1 MSALASEAPNA
12 KTGQTWRLAQE
23 ASMARPGLSDDRLA
37 RVPLFKGLSKGQLA
51 EISGL
56 MTCVEISAGTVPARQ
71 GEIGR
76 EFVILL
82 EGEVEVARDGRVVAV
97 RGPGEYLGEMA
108 LLDDR
113 PRTAT
118 VTAKTDATVEVL
130 NRAEFVSLLAEAPE
144 LSSRI
149 MATVARR
156 LAELDSESNL

>member
-1 MSALASEAPNA
+1 
-12 KTGQTWRLAQE
+12 
-23 ASMARPGLSDDRLA
+23 MARHGLTDKELA
-37 RVPLFKGLSKGQLA
+37 GVPLFAGLSKRQLA
-51 EISGL
+51 QISGL
-56 MTCVEISAGTVPARQ
+56 MTPVELSAGKVLARQ

-82 EGEVEVARDGRVVAV
+82 DGEVEVARDGRVIAV
-97 RGPGEYLGEMA
+97 RGPGDYIGEIA

-118 VTAKTDATVEVL
+118 VIAQTDLSAEVL
-130 NRAEFVSLLAEAPE
+130 NRAEFFSLLADAPE

-149 MATVARR
+149 MATMGRR